1 MREQSLKTIIELDK
15 LEIGY
20 NGIPLISPISLKIN
34 EGDFWGVLGHNGAG
48 KSTLVKT
55 MLGLLRPVSGQ
66 ILFPQGKPR
75 FGYVP
80 QADTIDDIYPVTAR
94 EVVEL
99 GRSARFGITRRL
111 SAADKKSIEECLAA
125 TEATS
130 YADRSFRD
138 LSGGQKQRVL
148 LARALSTDPNIL
160 VLDEPISGMDLAGE
174 KSIMDLIRKLDA
186 DRNIVTLMI
195 THALSVVAN
204 YAEQILYVDKV
215 RRKVLHGPVSEALT
229 SKNLGELYN
238 LPIAVEEICGVK
250 NIFVDVR
257 HNQDRQHDKPEGAH
271 DHKH

>member
-1 MREQSLKTIIELDK
+1 LTIIIELDQ

-20 NGIPLISPISLKIN
+20 DGRALLSPISLKIHK
-34 EGDFWGVLGHNGAG
+34 GDFWGVLGHNGAG
-48 KSTLVKT
+48 KSTLMKT
-55 MLGLLRPVSGQ
+55 LLGILKPVAGA
-66 ILFPQGKPR
+66 IKFPDVQPA

-99 GRSARFGITRRL
+99 GRAARYGITKRQTPK
-111 SAADKKSIEECLAA
+111 DKEIIDQCLAA

-130 YADRSFRD
+130 YANRSFRD

-174 KSIMDLIRKLDA
+174 KAIMDLIRKLDKE
-186 DRNIVTLMI
+186 RNIVTLMI

-204 YAEQILYVDKV
+204 YAEHILYVDKV
-215 RRKVLHGPVSEALT
+215 NKKVLHGPIDEVLT
-229 SKNLGELYN
+229 SKNLGDLYN

-250 NIFVDVR
+250 NIFVDTR
-257 HNQDRQHDKPEGAH
+257 HNQEKHH
-271 DHKH
+271 DHKS